1 MIVHPEVQRAAQAQ
15 LDDVVGAERLPEY
28 HDEDSLPLIT
38 AILWEV
44 IRYVLLLFRNNGC
57 FADSAWGV

>member
-1 MIVHPEVQRAAQAQ
+1 MHPEVQRAAQAQ

-28 HDEDSLPLIT
+28 HDEDALPLIT

-44 IRYVLLLFRNNGC
+44 IRYVLLLSRHNRMLF
-57 FADSAWGV
+57 